1 MQTNIDTR
9 TYSSYTQTQSS
20 SSDSNC
26 DAFRGNA
33 VASEQVTE
41 TSYAP
46 QVSRSPN
53 GSSMSRSM
61 ATFEQTSGKGGA
73 DQSFGFSG
81 TQSQHGA
88 QNAACRRD
96 DRSDRRGN
104 QKNDS
109 RNNQFRNND
118 NNRCGVQKSNWN
130 NAQTKNEQS
139 HCSSQKTQYGNTQI
153 ENDKNQCGGQQGSWS
168 NAQTNNDQS
177 HCSSQKTP
185 CGNTQIE
192 NDKNQCG
199 GQQGSW
205 NTSTTQ
211 VKTGQSYS
219 GSQKTANSQAR
230 ADKSKSGSQQNDWTN
245 TQVANNNASI
255 DLGDY
260 DIGLSKSNSSIS
272 LTNEKTGDTTQIWG
286 DPHIT
291 TDGTTGMFNGS
302 MTFDLPGNTKVTV
315 GTQAQGSVSY
325 ADQVTITQ
333 GNNAYVVNGL
343 SQNDSNPLT
352 VERSNNGRQLDQQT
366 ADGFTLVA
374 NRSGTGWIDPQTGV
388 APTAADF
395 SKA

>member
-130 NAQTKNEQS
+130 NAQTKNE
-139 HCSSQKTQYGNTQI
+139 
-153 ENDKNQCGGQQGSWS
+153 
-168 NAQTNNDQS
+168 QS